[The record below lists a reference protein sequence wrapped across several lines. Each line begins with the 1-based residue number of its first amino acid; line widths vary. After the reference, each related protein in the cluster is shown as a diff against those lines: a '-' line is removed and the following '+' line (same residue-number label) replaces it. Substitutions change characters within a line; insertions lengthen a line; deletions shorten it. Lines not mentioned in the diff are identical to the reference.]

1 MATFCQ
7 GAGISKVVLVT
18 EGSSAAVFLFLSG
31 LTPLTLTYIFE
42 PVTAFLL
49 LSVTV
54 VALLTVFQFAFVSS
68 KVSDFER
75 TTYWYCCFEVAFF
88 FPFLFSFFDFFLSPA
103 AHPQVLTHLVLQLL
117 RLDRLY
123 YIIAEA

>member
-75 TTYWYCCFEVAFF
+75 TTYWYCCFEVAF
-88 FPFLFSFFDFFLSPA
+88 
-103 AHPQVLTHLVLQLL
+103 
-117 RLDRLY
+117 
-123 YIIAEA
+123 

>member
-75 TTYWYCCFEVAFF
+75 TTYWYCCFEIMRTVYG
-88 FPFLFSFFDFFLSPA
+88 
-103 AHPQVLTHLVLQLL
+103 HPVHRKRATGEQVSSVQ
-117 RLDRLY
+117 
-123 YIIAEA
+123 